1 MCVSVC
7 DKFVIHFYL
16 KHYHS
21 VIVIIRTG
29 YMERKKII
37 WKINTIKQ
45 KFSNVLIK
53 SRQQPK
59 THLKKKK
66 LKILIAASKISL
78 KLKKEK
84 KGAGNIY
91 TSMFSCN
98 EVMT

>member
-21 VIVIIRTG
+21 VIVLIRTG
-29 YMERKKII
+29 YMEREKII

-53 SRQQPK
+53 S
-59 THLKKKK
+59 H
-66 LKILIAASKISL
+66 
-78 KLKKEK
+78 
-84 KGAGNIY
+84 
-91 TSMFSCN
+91 
-98 EVMT
+98 